1 MKNLGRKILFII
13 FIIPN
18 IIHAGVIASVESSGV
33 VAGEL
38 VTLNLTITGEDIQ
51 KPSLFKICDSEIV
64 STSSQTSIQMVNMDY
79 KKSYVLSYKFMPK
92 KSCTIEPISVEID
105 SKTEVTKPIEITVKE
120 YVRDL
125 NDDFILTFSTDKT
138 KLKVGEPFDLT
149 LSFKQKRDVQ
159 AVDSKF
165 VAPDFK
171 GFWMK
176 GETEPTR
183 VNEGAYTITKV
194 VYKMAP
200 QREGTLEI
208 EPAQMKIASRANRKD
223 SWGSWAPS
231 VKWRTYLSN
240 AIKLQVSPLPDNLS
254 LVGDFTINAV
264 VDKTEVNSNEALN
277 LTIEVKGKGNLEDIK
292 TFKPYVVGVNVFDE
306 KIMIQGTTLKQKI
319 AFVADSDFVIPSFEL
334 KYFDLET
341 NAVKTVQTQEIK
353 IKVNA
358 TEEKQELVVKK
369 ESSQESVDVQREPVT
384 ITTNELSYLNMSLI
398 FLFGLVFGIGLML
411 LKPWTY
417 FKKEK
422 TVSIKDPKVLL
433 VKLMPYKDDEKVK
446 SIIDIIENNL
456 YSNAKI
462 ELDKKLV
469 KECLSKYEI
478 S

>member
-1 MKNLGRKILFII
+1 MKNLGRKILFIL

-18 IIHAGVIASVESSGV
+18 IIYAGVTASVDSSEV

-51 KPSLFKICDSEIV
+51 KPSLFKICDSDIV

-79 KKSYVLSYKFMPK
+79 KKSYVLSYKFMPQ

-105 SKTEVTKPIEITVKE
+105 SKTEVTEPIEITVKE

-138 KLKVGEPFDLT
+138 ELKVGEPFDLK

-159 AVDSKF
+159 ALDSKF

-171 GFWMK
+171 GFWIK
-176 GETEPTR
+176 GESEPTR
-183 VNEGAYTITKV
+183 VNDGAYTITTV
-194 VYKMAP
+194 VYKMAA
-200 QREGTLEI
+200 QRAGELEI
-208 EPAQMKIASRANRKD
+208 EPAQMKIAKRANSRD
-223 SWGSWAPS
+223 SWGTWGTS

-254 LVGDFTINAV
+254 LVGDFTIDAV

-292 TFKPYVVGVNVFDE
+292 TFKPYIAGVNVFDE
-306 KIMIQGTTLKQKI
+306 KIAIQGSTLRQKI

-341 NAVKTVQTQEIK
+341 NTVKTIQTQEIK

-358 TEEKQELVVKK
+358 TEKKQELVVKK
-369 ESSQESVDVQREPVT
+369 ETQEEAVDVQREAVVSRT
-384 ITTNELSYLNMSLI
+384 AELSYLNMSLL
-398 FLFGLVFGIGLML
+398 FLFGLVVGILLML
-411 LKPWTY
+411 LKPWSY
-417 FKKEK
+417 FKREK
-422 TVSIKDPKVLL
+422 VPSIKDPKVLL
-433 VKLMPYKDDEKVK
+433 VKLMPYKDDEKVEG
-446 SIIDIIENNL
+446 ILDAIEKHL
-456 YSNAKI
+456 YSGAKLD
-462 ELDKKLV
+462 LDKKLV
-469 KECLSKYEI
+469 KECLEKYEI
-478 S
+478 R